1 MKLRGLLAGLALIAL
16 ANAVALAGVS
26 WNRRGEP
33 EATVTL
39 TERELQIPWSAIND
53 EDDTG
58 LDLQLE
64 WNARWAAGGR
74 SPEGLPL
81 TTLRELG
88 IEPRVGRKEPPRNAW
103 VVMEMD
109 GEAWQ
114 SWMAKR
120 RRQVE
125 EEKRKKP
132 ESDCPPGS
140 DLEQMLVS
148 GSRLV
153 VVDAG
158 RDRHAL
164 RRRYPDRSRHLVIPG
179 TVQAVEVR
187 PGAYE
192 GLVSELRVDSIH
204 VPLRLRPLLDE
215 LVTAERVRR
224 ETSTAGDIHSRPPR
238 YRAVVAFGKRG
249 EPWLESVEKLPAPV
263 NPPAGFASAP
273 PPAPPGGCSG

>member
-1 MKLRGLLAGLALIAL
+1 
-16 ANAVALAGVS
+16 
-26 WNRRGEP
+26 
-33 EATVTL
+33 
-39 TERELQIPWSAIND
+39 
-53 EDDTG
+53 
-58 LDLQLE
+58 
-64 WNARWAAGGR
+64 
-74 SPEGLPL
+74 
-81 TTLRELG
+81 
-88 IEPRVGRKEPPRNAW
+88 
-103 VVMEMD
+103 MD
-109 GEAWQ
+109 GKAWNC
-114 SWMAKR
+114 WIAKR

-164 RRRYPDRSRHLVIPG
+164 RRRYPDRSRYLVVPG
-179 TVQAVEVR
+179 TVHATEVR

-204 VPLRLRPLLDE
+204 VPLRLRPPLDE

-224 ETSTAGDIHSRPPR
+224 ETSNSVEDAFRPPR

-249 EPWLESVEKLPAPV
+249 EPWLVSVEKLPVPV
-263 NPPAGFASAP
+263 SRPAGFASAP